1 MIGFLRN
8 IFGPAADFKMLV
20 KEKGAVIID
29 VRTAHEFNSGHIKGA
44 LNIPLQIIDVQIE
57 KIRKYNKPII
67 TCCRS
72 GARSGSAAS
81 QLKGKGIEAYN
92 GGPWNSLENA
102 IR

>member
-8 IFGPAADFKMLV
+8 IFGPAADFKLLV
-20 KEKGAVIID
+20 KEQGAVIID
-29 VRTAHEFNSGHIKGA
+29 VRTSQEFNSGHIKGA
-44 LNIPLQIIDVQIE
+44 INIPLQVIDGQVE

-72 GARSGSAAS
+72 GARSGAAAS
-81 QLKGKGIEAYN
+81 QLKAKGIEAYN
-92 GGPWNSLENA
+92 GGAWNSLSNI

>member
-8 IFGPAADFKMLV
+8 IFGPAADFNQLV

-29 VRTAHEFNSGHIKGA
+29 VRTSQEFNSGHIKGA
-44 LNIPLQIIDVQIE
+44 INIPLQSIDQHID

-72 GARSGSAAS
+72 GARSGAAAS
-81 QLKGKGIEAYN
+81 QLKGKSIEAYN
-92 GGPWNSLENA
+92 GGSWNSLNNV